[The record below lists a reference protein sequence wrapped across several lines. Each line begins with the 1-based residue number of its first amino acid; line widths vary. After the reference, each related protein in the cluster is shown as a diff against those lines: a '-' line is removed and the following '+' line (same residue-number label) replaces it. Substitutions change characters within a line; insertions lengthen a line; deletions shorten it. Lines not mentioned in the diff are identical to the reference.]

1 MHLLLFFKISYFVEV
16 VHDGPVN
23 AVSRSPHYSDLILTV
38 GGNLLIIWRETELN
52 QPLIVKSS
60 DQVHIQTPLKNTL
73 RDITFKIILKKD
85 Q

>member
-1 MHLLLFFKISYFVEV
+1 MEV

-23 AVSRSPHYSDLILTV
+23 TVSRSPHYSDLILTV

-60 DQVHIQTPLKNTL
+60 DQVHILSHLKIHKETL
-73 RDITFKIILKKD
+73 HLKSFK
-85 Q
+85 